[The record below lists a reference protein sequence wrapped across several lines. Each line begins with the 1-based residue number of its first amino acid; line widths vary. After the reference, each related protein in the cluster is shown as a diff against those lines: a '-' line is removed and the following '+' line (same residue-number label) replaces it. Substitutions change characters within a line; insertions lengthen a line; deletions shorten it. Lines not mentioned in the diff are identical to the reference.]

1 MVDINT
7 LVRQAKEMQNRVRI
21 AQEELAKV
29 EIEGEAGGGM
39 VKVAMTGAKV
49 VRRVSID
56 DKALGDKTTLED
68 LVAAAFNNAKDKADE
83 VATATMEEATGGM
96 DLPAGL

>member
-29 EIEGEAGGGM
+29 EIEGEAGGGL
-39 VKVAMTGAKV
+39 VKITMTGAKV
-49 VRRVSID
+49 VRRVSIGEQ
-56 DKALGDKTTLED
+56 ALGDKDTLED
-68 LVAAAFNNAKDKADE
+68 LCAAAFNNAKEKADE

>member
-29 EIEGEAGGGM
+29 EIEGEAGGGL
-39 VKVAMTGAKV
+39 VKVTMTGAKA
-49 VRRVSID
+49 VRRVAID
-56 DKALGDKTTLED
+56 DKTMDDKDTLED
-68 LVAAAFNNAKDKADE
+68 LLAAAFNNAKDRADE
-83 VATATMEEATGGM
+83 IATATMEEATGGM